1 MKPTVDQY
9 LERGC
14 MRCKYGNTPQCKVN
28 WWRTELLALRALM
41 LRSGLTECIKWGV
54 PVYTHAGKNVV
65 MVHALKDFA
74 FINFFKGALLAD
86 PHRVLLQVGNQQSDR
101 SIRFTH
107 PDQIE
112 PVAEVISQYVR
123 EAIEL
128 ENQGK
133 KIVFQKNP
141 EPIPDELL
149 AAFDADPASREHFL
163 ALTPGRQRGYII
175 YFSQPKQSETR
186 VKRIQASKAAI
197 AEGIGMNDKYRM
209 QPKKK

>member
-1 MKPTVDQY
+1 
-9 LERGC
+9 
-14 MRCKYGNTPQCKVN
+14 
-28 WWRTELLALRALM
+28 M

-112 PVAEVISQYVR
+112 PVAEVISQYVQ

-128 ENQGK
+128 ETQ
-133 KIVFQKNP
+133 VFDPKNP
-141 EPIPDELL
+141 DQPILIDEIEEVGVSVNNDKVVIRTIADIEDMTYGIGNSYTFKQGVKYSVPRDL
-149 AAFDADPASREHFL
+149 AQYLESL
-163 ALTPGRQRGYII
+163 GYIWR
-175 YFSQPKQSETR
+175 Q
-186 VKRIQASKAAI
+186 
-197 AEGIGMNDKYRM
+197 
-209 QPKKK
+209 